1 MVSIREALDG
11 VGRKYYPG
19 SSVGNK
25 VYQDISFLGHGHPSH
40 RKNTVERAE
49 HLATRVDLTEKRILD
64 LGCSNGGLAMAL
76 VVNHEAAHVLG
87 VDLDPQSI
95 TVASAVS
102 DEHQIAAEFHC
113 LNLIS
118 DSFDGLLSSED
129 FDIVLWL
136 SQFMWLWRY
145 EGWDVSIDLLRRVS
159 EHVPTMLFETA
170 QAPKDGAV
178 GEEFTLDGRDGV
190 IRLLRDHSS
199 YTQFTDLGFVPGW
212 SKRNVILATR

>member
-1 MVSIREALDG
+1 MNIRESLEA
-11 VGRKYYPG
+11 VGRDYYPG

-25 VYQDISFLGHGHPSH
+25 VYQDISFLGYGHPSH
-40 RKNTVERAE
+40 RKNTVERAQ
-49 HLATRVDLTEKRILD
+49 HMAGHVDFTGKRVLD

-76 VVNHEAAHVLG
+76 VVNHGAAHVDG

-95 TVASAVS
+95 AVASAVS
-102 DEHQIAAEFHC
+102 DEHQISADFHH

-118 DSFDGLLSSED
+118 DSFDDLLVAND
-129 FDIVLWL
+129 YDMVLWL

-145 EGWDVSIDLLRRVS
+145 EGWEVAVGLLQRVS
-159 EHVPTMLFETA
+159 DRVPTMLFETA

-190 IRLLRDHSS
+190 IRFLRDHSS
-199 YTQFTDLGFVPGW
+199 YTQFEDLGFVPGW